1 MNAASGK
8 VVLPFPRPRTI
19 GLAEA
24 ARVAMKALLAH
35 VRETGLDQTHSADDL
50 DAMGA
55 HLLRDI
61 GVEAA
66 WRPALY
72 RELQYPRL

>member
-8 VVLPFPRPRTI
+8 AVFTLARPRTAA
-19 GLAEA
+19 LLEA
-24 ARVAMKALLAH
+24 VAASIRALLAH
-35 VRETGLDQTHSADDL
+35 VKETGLDQTHAADDL
-50 DAMGA
+50 PAMDAR
-55 HLLRDI
+55 LLRDI